1 MTDQTKSSPRPSL
14 FARKGEAEP
23 TAAVAHMSL
32 EQLQDQPPC
41 RSQWDECQGDGG
53 FTDRRVRRVPD
64 RNDQQISPP
73 RSGLAVGR
81 RHTPCAVAKEKP
93 AVREETVKIWQ
104 PKTMISPLSSLIVRQ
119 RDIVTRPV
127 SWGSEQAPLSRRR
140 AGADSVAKP
149 SRKFISADAPAERAV
164 RSSSNFKPRK
174 LRKQA
179 TVRLEI
185 DQFLK
190 VKALADRGGKS
201 RQSVMAAAIAVYL
214 NKII

>member
-127 SWGSEQAPLSRRR
+127 SWGSEQAPCHGGAPEQIQWQNRLGNLSQRMRPQSARCDRRQ
-140 AGADSVAKP
+140 
-149 SRKFISADAPAERAV
+149 ISNRENCANRP
-164 RSSSNFKPRK
+164 RS
-174 LRKQA
+174 
-179 TVRLEI
+179 
-185 DQFLK
+185 
-190 VKALADRGGKS
+190 G
-201 RQSVMAAAIAVYL
+201 
-214 NKII
+214 

>member
-1 MTDQTKSSPRPSL
+1 
-14 FARKGEAEP
+14 
-23 TAAVAHMSL
+23 
-32 EQLQDQPPC
+32 
-41 RSQWDECQGDGG
+41 
-53 FTDRRVRRVPD
+53 
-64 RNDQQISPP
+64 
-73 RSGLAVGR
+73 
-81 RHTPCAVAKEKP
+81 
-93 AVREETVKIWQ
+93 
-104 PKTMISPLSSLIVRQ
+104 
-119 RDIVTRPV
+119 
-127 SWGSEQAPLSRRR
+127 
-140 AGADSVAKP
+140 VAKP